1 MLAFGRRLLRDYD
14 ARFLAFLASA
24 YMGLKGG
31 AGGMLRMAM
40 LPLFKTVAGA
50 TNVEYQSYALI
61 ILIPWALKPIVGM
74 ADFFPLCGR
83 TKQWYVLIAA
93 ALGVPAAVV
102 LAHKYD
108 TLSLPALTGLATA
121 VSVQLA
127 TTDIL
132 SEGQYVTLMRG
143 TPSGSSIVSYVWFM
157 TVLTE
162 MMVALVAGPVADDG
176 NVQLLLWTVAILCA
190 QIIVPTTAGWML
202 DPVVRTPAGIP
213 SAQRWTVR
221 MTVIMIVA
229 SSAVT
234 AAATSGSWRTQLT
247 VSIVTTSVVAGA
259 ALFTMPPELS
269 RASVFMFLS
278 STTATQFTGT
288 LDYFYTA
295 NALCVPG
302 GPAFSMTF
310 YLTVATISSAVCA
323 TGGVLLFQQYFS
335 QWHYGPL
342 FRMTILL
349 RVAVSFVDI
358 ALVSRWNTAV
368 HLADHSAYLFGDACL
383 GSVVNM
389 LGTMAMVVLTAQVCP
404 RQSECIVY
412 AIVAGMQNLGA
423 SVATLNG
430 NAATLMA
437 GITFANGAC
446 TFDHFPAV
454 LAVGTMA
461 IPLVMLPFTW
471 RWFPVTH
478 TTERAAFTIEHDES
492 ESGSDNDVDNASV
505 M

>member
-1 MLAFGRRLLRDYD
+1 MLAFGRRLLHDYD
-14 ARFLAFLASA
+14 ARFLAFLACA

-31 AGGMLRMAM
+31 AGGMLRLAL

-83 TKQWYVLIAA
+83 TKQWYVLAA
-93 ALGVPAAVV
+93 AAVGVPAAVV

-108 TLSLPALTGLATA
+108 TLPLPALAGLATA

-132 SEGQYVTLMRG
+132 SEGRYVTLMRG
-143 TPSGSSIVSYVWFM
+143 TPSDSSIVSYVWFM
-157 TVLTE
+157 TMLSE
-162 MMVALVAGPVADDG
+162 IMVALVAGPVADDG
-176 NVQLLLWTVAILCA
+176 NVQLLLWTVAVLCA
-190 QIIVPTTAGWML
+190 QIVVPTAAGWML
-202 DPVVRTPAGIP
+202 DPVVRTQAGVP
-213 SAQRWTVR
+213 SAQRWTVH
-221 MTVIMIVA
+221 MTVLMIVA
-229 SSAVT
+229 SVSVA
-234 AAATSGSWRTQLT
+234 AAATSPSWQVQLA
-247 VSIVTTSVVAGA
+247 VSGVATSLVAGA
-259 ALFTMPPELS
+259 ALHLMPPELS

-278 STTATQFTGT
+278 SATATQFAGT

-295 NALCVPG
+295 DILCVPG

-335 QWHYGPL
+335 QWRCGPL
-342 FRMTILL
+342 FRLTILL

-358 ALVSRWNTAV
+358 AIVSRWNTAV
-368 HLADHSAYLFGDACL
+368 GLADHSAYLFGDACL

-389 LGTMAMVVLTAQVCP
+389 LGTMAMVVLTARVCP
-404 RQSECIVY
+404 QQSECIVY

-423 SVATLNG
+423 SVAALNG
-430 NAATLMA
+430 NAATLLT
-437 GITFANGAC
+437 GITFADGVCA
-446 TFDHFPAV
+446 FDHFPAV

-461 IPLVMLPFTW
+461 VPVVMLPFTW
-471 RWFPVTH
+471 WWFPSTGRTAEYV
-478 TTERAAFTIEHDES
+478 AFTIEHDAC
-492 ESGSDNDVDNASV
+492 ESGSEDDVTE
-505 M
+505 